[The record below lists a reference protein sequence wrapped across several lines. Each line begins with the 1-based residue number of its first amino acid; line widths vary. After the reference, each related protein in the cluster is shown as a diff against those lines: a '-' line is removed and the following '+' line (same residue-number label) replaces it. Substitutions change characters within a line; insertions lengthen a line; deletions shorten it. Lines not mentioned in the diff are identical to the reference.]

1 MSLEPYAK
9 LLKFARVMVVI
20 WAALS
25 LVSFGLAVVDPDRT
39 LPLWR
44 AALRPITPVLM
55 AITAFAIEFDPAKYT
70 STRRRVLYV
79 LTALMI
85 ISSGVQL
92 WLRLSPGAR
101 LV

>member
-1 MSLEPYAK
+1 MSLEPYGR
-9 LLKFARVMVVI
+9 LLKMSRVMVVVGV
-20 WAALS
+20 ALN
-25 LVSFGLAVVDPDRT
+25 LVGFGQAVVDPNRT

-44 AALRPITPVLM
+44 AGWSTIILVLM
-55 AITAFAIEFDPAKYT
+55 AVTVFAIEIDPAKYT

-79 LTALMI
+79 LMALMI

-92 WLRLSPGAR
+92 WLMLSPGAR